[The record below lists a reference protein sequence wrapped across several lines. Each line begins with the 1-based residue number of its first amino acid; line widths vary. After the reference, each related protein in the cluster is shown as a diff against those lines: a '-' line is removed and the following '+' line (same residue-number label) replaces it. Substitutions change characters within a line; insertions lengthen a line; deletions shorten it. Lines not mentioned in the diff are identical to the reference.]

1 MSAPAE
7 MLSVAEARAAIL
19 EQFTTL
25 DSESVALLDALD
37 RVLAEPVEADI
48 NLPPFANS
56 SMDGYAVRAAD
67 LVGAKKASPEPLA
80 AITTLLR
87 ADPKLKPEGV
97 KALEAIIR
105 AAYEH
110 EANRKK

>member
-1 MSAPAE
+1 
-7 MLSVAEARAAIL
+7 
-19 EQFTTL
+19 
-25 DSESVALLDALD
+25 
-37 RVLAEPVEADI
+37 
-48 NLPPFANS
+48 
-56 SMDGYAVRAAD
+56 
-67 LVGAKKASPEPLA
+67 VGAKKASPEPLA